1 MYGHVRPHPIAK
13 SPSPRYHWFGKR
25 YHSCSIAWS
34 VDPSASS
41 RCLSAAPPTSVWNKQ
56 RWLVLLIRIPHLWDL
71 LEWNASESWSL
82 LCFEPWLHLDPF
94 WSFHF
99 FSLTLTDCVSVWP
112 RIENILRWIS
122 VKLEIL
128 KRYGPCVTI
137 THLGNLAPCPPANQK
152 NGKISCSWVAKHP
165 QRTSSPGRQRGTAP
179 YVPWQHHSCRH
190 TGQNDSPRQKKTGE
204 GSVLTLGCKSEKKH
218 RKNLEYQKNQK
229 NGFWVLTPDAISC
242 QMKHP
247 DWN

>member
-94 WSFHF
+94 WSFHVKF
-99 FSLTLTDCVSVWP
+99 DVDRLCKCMTADC
-112 RIENILRWIS
+112 
-122 VKLEIL
+122 
-128 KRYGPCVTI
+128 
-137 THLGNLAPCPPANQK
+137 
-152 NGKISCSWVAKHP
+152 KHP
-165 QRTSSPGRQRGTAP
+165 AVEIPWSLRSWRDMDPVSPSPTWVTWHLVLLRIKRTVRFPAAELQNIHDEPHRRVCKKELHHTFHGSIIPAVIRVKTTAP
-179 YVPWQHHSCRH
+179 P
-190 TGQNDSPRQKKTGE
+190 KKKQERGP
-204 GSVLTLGCKSEKKH
+204 S
-218 RKNLEYQKNQK
+218 
-229 NGFWVLTPDAISC
+229 
-242 QMKHP
+242 
-247 DWN
+247 